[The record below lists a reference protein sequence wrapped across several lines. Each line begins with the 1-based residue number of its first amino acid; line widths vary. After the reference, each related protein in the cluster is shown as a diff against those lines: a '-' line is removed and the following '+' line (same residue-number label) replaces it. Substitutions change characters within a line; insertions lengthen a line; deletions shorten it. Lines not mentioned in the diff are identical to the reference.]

1 MKRFG
6 VIVWAMVS
14 LAVLLFAGCTENGE
28 LFRQNVIL
36 ISESWDG
43 AKLQNGDV
51 IALDYYC
58 EKATYVTVSIVA
70 DDKSGYTTNVLQYEK
85 HLMKCGEG
93 VINITLNVG
102 DYVGEAI
109 VGVSYLGIYAN
120 GFLLMDD
127 FEEDRARTFNI
138 EIVSNED
145 SNNVVENQ

>member
-6 VIVWAMVS
+6 VIVWAMVF
-14 LAVLLFAGCTENGE
+14 LAVSLFAGCTENGE

-102 DYVGEAI
+102 DYVGKAI

-127 FEEDRARTFNI
+127 IEEDRARTFNI